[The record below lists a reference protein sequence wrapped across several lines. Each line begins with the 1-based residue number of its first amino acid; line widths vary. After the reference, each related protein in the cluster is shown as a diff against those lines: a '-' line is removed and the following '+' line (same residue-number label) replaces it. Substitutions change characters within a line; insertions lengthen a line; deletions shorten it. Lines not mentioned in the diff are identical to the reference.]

1 MTLLMDRMAMLH
13 PSFAMRI
20 GGVQIEG
27 KLKELI
33 TDVEVED
40 SDAEA
45 DVARIV
51 VADINYRF
59 STALTITD
67 STTVVISIGYDGHL
81 VRKFEG
87 VVTLTEGSFGPDGIP
102 MLTITAMDKSVDM
115 ATVLKTREW
124 KKSKISTV
132 VAAIAKEYGYT
143 AKVKDTVEIHDTITQ
158 DRETDAA
165 AFTRFAE
172 NEAFQWFI
180 IEETKELY
188 FGERLPETATAAETF
203 DYDTGNCAVID
214 FNPVRVE
221 KTRTVSTS
229 SALDAKSGVGGTS
242 NSGTTKPPTT
252 SKVVTPKGGGGRS
265 FGVASTDGDIVTRVT
280 IRGGRSVE

>member
-59 STALTITD
+59 TTALTITEN
-67 STTVVISIGYDGHL
+67 TTVVISMGYDGHL

-115 ATVLKTREW
+115 ANTLKTREW
-124 KKSKISTV
+124 KKTKVSTV

-143 AKVKDTVEIHDTITQ
+143 PKVKDTTEVHDTISQ

-165 AFTRFAE
+165 LFKRLAD

-203 DYDTGNCAVID
+203 DYDTGNCAVIE

-221 KTRTVSTS
+221 KTRTVSTAS
-229 SALDAKSGVGGTS
+229 SVDAKSGVGGTA

-252 SKVVTPKGGGGRS
+252 SKNISAGAVVGLSNK
-265 FGVASTDGDIVTRVT
+265 DGDIVYNVG
-280 IRGGRSVE
+280 IRGGRSVK

>member
-1 MTLLMDRMAMLH
+1 MLH

-59 STALTITD
+59 TTALTITED
-67 STTVVISIGYDGHL
+67 TTVVISMGYDGHL

-115 ATVLKTREW
+115 ANTLKTREW
-124 KKSKISTV
+124 KKTKVSTV

-143 AKVKDTVEIHDTITQ
+143 PKVKDTKEVHDTISQ

-165 AFTRFAE
+165 LFKRLAD

-203 DYDTGNCAVID
+203 DYDTGNCAVIE

-221 KTRTVSTS
+221 KTRTVSTAS
-229 SALDAKSGVGGTS
+229 SVDAKSGVGGTA

-252 SKVVTPKGGGGRS
+252 SKVIKGGGGRS
-265 FGVASTDGDIVTRVT
+265 FGVGSKDGDIVTSIN